1 MSFDM
6 SMSPTGMTPRA
17 DDAGGTGAAHG
28 AQDGTRDSEGSI
40 GAGGAD
46 AADGAHPPIP
56 LDRSAVKR
64 ELEATLAARRELG
77 PEFDAPLMD
86 AFVERMFAQ
95 LTARLRQQPAPRQ
108 GPPHD
113 QRLGLAI
120 TSMALLIP
128 LVAIVLGMGMG
139 LLGLTL
145 VCLVIVAINL
155 GFRFL

>member
-1 MSFDM
+1 MPFDM
-6 SMSPTGMTPRA
+6 EMTSTGMTPTGMTPRT
-17 DDAGGTGAAHG
+17 DAGATTSSTGNSPRP
-28 AQDGTRDSEGSI
+28 DGTI
-40 GAGGAD
+40 GANAAGGEQS
-46 AADGAHPPIP
+46 PIQ
-56 LDRSAVKR
+56 LDRAAVKR
-64 ELEATLAARRELG
+64 DLEATFAARRELG
-77 PEFDAPLMD
+77 PEFDTHLMD
-86 AFVERMFAQ
+86 AFVERITAQ
-95 LTARLRQQPAPRQ
+95 LAAQLKQPPAPRQ
-108 GPPHD
+108 APSHD